1 MDNRTEYSDQRS
13 QLYFSQLRVILIL
26 ILGLN
31 ISGFAQ
37 FNLEQI
43 TSYPF
48 PNELT
53 TGGENRVA
61 WAANASGLRN
71 IYVAEA
77 PDFEARQ
84 LTSYQE
90 DDGQELSS
98 VTISPDGQWV
108 VYIRGGDFGSN
119 WDDAVPVN
127 PTSQP
132 VTPTVE
138 LWGIPFSGGEPVSL
152 GVGISP
158 AISPDS
164 KQVAFVK
171 NNQIWTVPID
181 RQEEAQQ
188 LFSARG
194 EIGSPVWS
202 PDGTKLAFR
211 SDRNDHAYIGIYENE
226 TTPIQW
232 IDPSF
237 HLDSDPRWSIDG
249 QSLAFIRQPIR
260 AGKPDSMLAAIPRLW
275 SVMRAEVATGQ
286 VRELW
291 KSPNT
296 MRGSV
301 PTTHGRFNLHYADGR
316 IVFLSYHDG
325 WPHLYSVDEQGGD
338 PLLLTPGDYMAEYI
352 SLSPDRKSLVFTA
365 NTGPDGMDIDR
376 RHIVKVSVDQA
387 DAKVLTPGAGNEWTP
402 FLIQEN
408 ENVVFISATAKRPP
422 LPAVMSLAD
431 ENINLIGQNLV
442 PDDFPTEQLVV
453 PEQVIMEA
461 PDGQQVHG
469 TLFRSLD
476 GADQKPTI
484 IYVHGGPPRQM
495 LLGWHYSSYYSNAY
509 ALNQYLASQG
519 FVVLSVNYRLG
530 IGYGYEFH
538 KPVDGG
544 SRGASEY
551 QDIKAAGEWLAEQ
564 EFVDPDRI
572 GIYGGSYGGYLTAMA
587 LGRDSELFAAG
598 VDIHGV
604 HNRVGGRYKFDAG
617 GYEQAPDLKQ
627 AMEVAWQSSPVSS
640 VDTWTSPVLII
651 HGDDDRNVNFHQS
664 SDLVGRLMK
673 KGVPM
678 ETMVIVDDTHHFM
691 RHANQRKVNRAA
703 ADFLIKQL
711 GSEETGVQVSK

>member
-1 MDNRTEYSDQRS
+1 MNN
-13 QLYFSQLRVILIL
+13 FSCSIKHTYLLIL
-26 ILGLN
+26 FWFLN
-31 ISGFAQ
+31 VLLLVFSFSVPCLSQ
-37 FNLEQI
+37 SFSLEQV

-53 TGGENRVA
+53 TGGENRIA
-61 WAANASGLRN
+61 WAVNAFGLRN

-77 PDFEARQ
+77 PDYQARQ
-84 LTSYQE
+84 LTFYRK

-98 VTISPDGQWV
+98 VAVSSDGQWV

-119 WDDAVPVN
+119 WDDELPVN
-127 PTSQP
+127 PTSSP
-132 VTPTVE
+132 VSPQVHM
-138 LWGIPFSGGEPVSL
+138 WSIPFDGGEPVSL
-152 GVGISP
+152 GEGISP

-171 NNQIWTVPID
+171 NDQIWTVPID
-181 RQEEAQQ
+181 GQEEAQQ

-202 PDGTKLAFR
+202 PDGSKLAFC
-211 SDRNDHAYIGIYENE
+211 SDRDDHAYVGIYENE

-237 HLDSDPRWSIDG
+237 HLDSNPRWSPNG
-249 QSLAFIRQPIR
+249 EALAFIRQPIR
-260 AGKPDSMLAAIPRLW
+260 AGKPDSLLAAIPRLW
-275 SVMRAEVATGQ
+275 SVMRAQVASGKVQ
-286 VRELW
+286 ELW

-296 MRGSV
+296 MRGSA
-301 PTTHGRFNLHYADGR
+301 PTTQGRFNLHYVDGR
-316 IVFLSYHDG
+316 VVFLSYHDG
-325 WPHLYSVDEQGGD
+325 WPHLYSVDERGGD
-338 PLLLTPGDYMAEYI
+338 PLLLTPGDFMAEYI
-352 SLSPDRKSLVFTA
+352 SLSPDRESLVFTA
-365 NTGPDGMDIDR
+365 NTGPDALDIDR

-387 DAKVLTPGAGNEWTP
+387 DAQVLTPGDGNEWTP
-402 FLIQEN
+402 VITQDGES
-408 ENVVFISATAKRPP
+408 VVFISATAKRPP
-422 LPAVMSLAD
+422 LPAVMSLAN
-431 ENINLIGQNLV
+431 ESISLIGQSLM

-453 PEQVIMEA
+453 PEQVIFDA
-461 PDGQQVHG
+461 PDGKKVHA
-469 TLFRSLD
+469 TLFHSSN
-476 GADQKPTI
+476 GAAQKPAI

-551 QDIKAAGEWLAEQ
+551 QDIKAGGEWLAEQ
-564 EFVDPDRI
+564 ACVDPERS

-604 HNRVGGRYKFDAG
+604 HNRVGGRYKFAAG
-617 GYEQAPDLKQ
+617 EYEQAPDLKE

-664 SDLVGRLMK
+664 TDLVGRLMK

-691 RHANQRKVNRAA
+691 RHANQRRVNQAT

-711 GSEETGVQVSK
+711 KAEKATP